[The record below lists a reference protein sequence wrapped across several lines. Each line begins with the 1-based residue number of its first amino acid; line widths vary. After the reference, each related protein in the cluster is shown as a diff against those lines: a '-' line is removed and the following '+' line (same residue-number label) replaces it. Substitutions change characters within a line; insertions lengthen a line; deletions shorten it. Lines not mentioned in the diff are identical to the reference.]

1 MESPVWV
8 EQLSSNHRI
17 YKGLN
22 AADGQG
28 YIRRKAIMALNAKH
42 EIGAW
47 IVLLVFIVIICLFV
61 YVVKLKVKL
70 RKYEKLYRSQSD
82 INESISALTTKLNTA
97 LEEIKTDE

>member
-1 MESPVWV
+1 
-8 EQLSSNHRI
+8 
-17 YKGLN
+17 
-22 AADGQG
+22 
-28 YIRRKAIMALNAKH
+28 MALNAKH